1 MTVKQL
7 EKEPVF
13 SKSSVAVAGNG
24 AAAVEEEAPEAVQE
38 PGLQEIVTSYEQT
51 LVEATDVYQKQV
63 AELEASAQKAAAQ
76 AAKMETGPIS
86 HFFGV
91 TYQWWNLLVL
101 GPFQRVA
108 PLGPFRPSK
117 IIRHGE
123 DAYMM
128 VALWRNP
135 RPLPG
140 GPNPSAAQ
148 IMAPF
153 NYRIRGEMINLTDVT
168 DGPDFPP
175 LTGIFGAGFTN
186 IHTLRIPRLPAP
198 IDGRPNLYEV
208 NFTVDI
214 LGPAKGLPPFAG
226 YSTWVYDP
234 DCEPPFVFPRVV
246 LPDGKIIT
254 VRVPGSSGGL
264 QHDTPARFLIYV

>member
-1 MTVKQL
+1 MAVKQL

-13 SKSSVAVAGNG
+13 SKGMVAVAGNG
-24 AAAVEEEAPEAVQE
+24 ATAVEEEAPEVVQE
-38 PGLQEIVTSYEQT
+38 PELQEIAASYEET
-51 LVEATDVYQKQV
+51 LARATELYQAQV
-63 AELEASAQKAAAQ
+63 AEMEANAQKAATQ
-76 AAKMETGPIS
+76 ATKLEAGPIS
-86 HFFGV
+86 SFFGI
-91 TYQWWNLLVL
+91 TYPWWNLLVL
-101 GPFQRVA
+101 GPFQRIA

-123 DAYMM
+123 ASYMM

-153 NYRIRGEMINLTDVT
+153 RYSIRGEVINLTSVT
-168 DGPDFPP
+168 DGPDFRP
-175 LTGIFGAGFTN
+175 LNGVFGAGFTN
-186 IHTLRIPRLPAP
+186 IHLMRLPTLPVPA
-198 IDGRPNLYEV
+198 DGRPNLYEA

-214 LGPAKGLPPFAG
+214 LGPGVGLPPFAG

-234 DCEPPFVFPRVV
+234 DREPPFVFPRIA
-246 LPDGKIIT
+246 LPDGQIIS
-254 VRVPGSSGGL
+254 VRVPGWGGGL